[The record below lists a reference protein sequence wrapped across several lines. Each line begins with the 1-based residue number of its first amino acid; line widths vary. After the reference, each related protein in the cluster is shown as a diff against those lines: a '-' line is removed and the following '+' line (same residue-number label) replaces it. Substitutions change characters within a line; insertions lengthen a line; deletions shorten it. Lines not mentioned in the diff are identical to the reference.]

1 MDGDYLQ
8 PGNQRSAIVRWLL
21 YSLATSGLCLLM
33 NQMPALTLL
42 LAIAWGVL
50 IILAG
55 IFMKPWSLLIM
66 GLINGL
72 ALFWQTGW
80 AGVVYYAAFWGM
92 AAYVMALLVSR
103 GLNYY
108 RVRTW
113 GIAAAIVSISLFLLV
128 MYLSQGSIGINE
140 METGLNQM
148 FGENL
153 KAYESAGLLDLYAQQ
168 GISKQQLITTFQGV
182 AHGLARHLP
191 AIYYLQGIVAVFF
204 MLLIASN
211 LSLRRKLER
220 LIRRPYKM
228 EMMPW
233 PLAWVVITG
242 LSFWLWGYGQKNS
255 YYYLGSNILTVMV
268 PLACY
273 YGLAAL
279 TFKLGEMQTSPRRWV
294 ITILIIVSVVFL
306 PSAII
311 FLALSGLFDSLLD
324 FRKLRMGREEKK

>member
-1 MDGDYLQ
+1 MDGELL
-8 PGNQRSAIVRWLL
+8 PENQRSGVVRWLL
-21 YSLATSGLCLLM
+21 YLLATTSLCLLM
-33 NQMPALTLL
+33 SQMPALTIL

-55 IFMKPWSLLIM
+55 IIMKPWALLM
-66 GLINGL
+66 MAFVNGL

-80 AGVVYYAAFWGM
+80 EGVFYYAAFYGI
-92 AAYVMALLVSR
+92 AAYGMALLVFR
-103 GLNYY
+103 GGGYY
-108 RVRTW
+108 QVRTW
-113 GIAAAIVSISLFLLV
+113 GIATVIVSMSLFLLV
-128 MYLSQGSIGINE
+128 MYLYQGSIGINE
-140 METGLNQM
+140 METGLNQA

-168 GISKQQLITTFQGV
+168 GISKQQLIATFQGV

-220 LIRRPYKM
+220 LIRRPYKT
-228 EMMPW
+228 EIMPW
-233 PLAWVVITG
+233 PLAWVVIAG

-279 TFKLGEMQTSPRRWV
+279 TFKLGEMQTSTRRWV
-294 ITILIIVSVVFL
+294 VTILIIVTAVFL

-324 FRKLRMGREEKK
+324 FRKLRMGREEKT